1 MQETLHDHHTFI
13 SIGGRRICNLRFANN
28 ISLNGGSNGKLQDL
42 TNRLVDRATAS
53 GMEVITEES
62 KIMINSMNNI
72 SADISMNGQKLEE
85 MTSFK
90 NLGATLCKDGTCS
103 AKVCIR
109 ISSATATV
117 TRLHCISYLEHN
129 TNDWV
134 RSMIKFL
141 VGKQE
146 PLLATVN
153 RRRFAWFGHVT
164 GHDSLFKTILQGT
177 LEDGRCRGRQKKC
190 WMDNIKERTSLPMP

>member
-1 MQETLHDHHTFI
+1 MNSQPGEFFKTTVGVCQGCLLSPILFNLFLEKIMQETLHDHHTSI

-109 ISSATATV
+109 ISSATAMV
-117 TRLHCISYLEHN
+117 TL
-129 TNDWV
+129 
-134 RSMIKFL
+134 
-141 VGKQE
+141 
-146 PLLATVN
+146 
-153 RRRFAWFGHVT
+153 
-164 GHDSLFKTILQGT
+164 SLIH
-177 LEDGRCRGRQKKC
+177 
-190 WMDNIKERTSLPMP
+190 I